1 MVSLAVAE
9 GRMVIC
15 CRPAPARKKGQ
26 GPLFSLSAAHGIS
39 PFEVGEPSLHA
50 RPELR

>member
-15 CRPAPARKKGQ
+15 CRPAVTEE
-26 GPLFSLSAAHGIS
+26 GPGAALLVVGAHGIS